1 MPKDPIP
8 ITIRDVTYDSKAEAA
23 RQIGVTYEALRI
35 AEKQNRLDKLGQ
47 NPQGRKAGKK
57 RKRKCVKKRK

>member
-23 RQIGVTYEALRI
+23 RQIGVTREALRI
-35 AEKQNRLDKLGQ
+35 AEKQNRLDKLGL
-47 NPQGRKAGKK
+47 NPQGRKKRKCRKK
-57 RKRKCVKKRK
+57 RK